1 MSSHKTETLSNSS
14 VNANTPPNPNS
25 PSAVRLGVYGGE
37 SVGMAHEI
45 ELDAAKTFF
54 SGRALP
60 DQFGVSEGMQNIEI
74 PRSIFNRFAL
84 FNFRGMY
91 GGLTGDVSKDFFDSP
106 NNSLMGGTDAKNIS
120 IAKMMEF
127 YNENYPRISYKPQDF
142 LYNKYYKQ
150 IPVNHLVTLRRFPVP
165 VEDNIFDLS
174 KTPGPK
180 ASDTSSAD
188 ALKGGGGLS
197 SVGPGPVP
205 DAVDATQTAGV
216 TAVTYMGEKAGNK
229 LEDLLTMS
237 YGLTYKE
244 ITNEM
249 EAIDSG
255 DGGYTQQPFYSKM
268 GGIGRATADA
278 FKGISSRQKFASQ
291 LNSTGDQLGTTYANF
306 VIGPVNVVNKT
317 NIRDRGLNFSQ
328 DMKLNF
334 EYELKSLNYVNP
346 KIAMIDIISNML
358 TMTYN
363 NGQFFGGGQRY
374 YGSAGAVASQFGD
387 INKLK
392 QGDFSGYIGSVVTD
406 VETGFKNVFGGGTGD
421 FSLENGLDGLLKV
434 GKTLLGNML
443 GGFLSENVGAVS
455 GTQAT
460 KTFVSGEP
468 TGDWHVTVGNPL
480 NPIVMMGNMFC
491 DNATMTLGH
500 GLGYD
505 DFPMEV
511 KFEVTLKHGKPRDKG
526 DIENM
531 FNAGRGRIYASAA
544 GEEDILNLA
553 GQDVATYG
561 SVKTGKVS
569 LSPTQGNQGTDV
581 KNDKISN
588 IKKQSNA
595 NIFTDDDAAYTSNLV
610 SMMIDS

>member
-1 MSSHKTETLSNSS
+1 MPLSNAISS
-14 VNANTPPNPNS
+14 VNDALFPTNPS
-25 PSAVRLGVYGGE
+25 KATSDRLGVFGGE
-37 SVGMAHEI
+37 SVGLAHEI
-45 ELDAAKTFF
+45 EQEISKTFYQNK
-54 SGRALP
+54 ALP
-60 DQFGVSEGMQNIEI
+60 DQFGVSEGMQNINV
-74 PRSIFNRFAL
+74 PRSIFNRYAL
-84 FNFRGMY
+84 FNFRGMH
-91 GGLTGDVSKDFFDSP
+91 GGLVGDVSQSFFDQA
-106 NNSLMGGTDAKNIS
+106 NNRLTGGNDAHNVSVSKV
-120 IAKMMEF
+120 MEF
-127 YNENYPRISYKPQDF
+127 YGQNYPKISYSAQDF
-142 LYNKYYKQ
+142 LYSKFYKK
-150 IPVNHLVTLRRFPVP
+150 IPINHLITLRRFPVP
-165 VEDNIFDLS
+165 VEDNIFDLT
-174 KTPGPK
+174 KTPGSK
-180 ASDTSSAD
+180 DGNTAVAS
-188 ALKGGGGLS
+188 S
-197 SVGPGPVP
+197 SV
-205 DAVDATQTAGV
+205 DASQTAGV
-216 TAVTYMGEKAGNK
+216 TAITYMGERAGNK

-237 YGLTYKE
+237 YGLNYKE
-244 ITNEM
+244 VKSEM
-249 EAIDSG
+249 ESISSG

-278 FKGISSRQKFASQ
+278 FKGISSRQKFARQ

-306 VIGPVNVVNKT
+306 VIGPVNVIDST
-317 NIRDRGLNFSQ
+317 MIRDRGMKFSQ

-406 VETGFKNVFGGGTGD
+406 VETGFKNVFGGGTGEFNLD
-421 FSLENGLDGLLKV
+421 NGLDGLLKV

-460 KTFVSGEP
+460 KSLISAEP
-468 TGDWHVTVGNPL
+468 TGDWHVTIGNPL
-480 NPIVMMGNMFC
+480 NPIVMMGNMYC
-491 DNATMTLGH
+491 DNSTMTLGH

-511 KFEVTLKHGKPRDKG
+511 KFELDLKHGKPRDKG

-544 GEEDILNLA
+544 AESDILNLA

-561 SVKTGKVS
+561 SVKAGSFSKGLQATQGTPASSFDNSS
-569 LSPTQGNQGTDV
+569 LSNL
-581 KNDKISN
+581 KNTPLKQQTSDTAEYISN
-588 IKKQSNA
+588 M
-595 NIFTDDDAAYTSNLV
+595 TS
-610 SMMIDS
+610 MIIDS

>member
-1 MSSHKTETLSNSS
+1 MGLQGLMNAAAALTEGGGLSA
-14 VNANTPPNPNS
+14 VNDNQAPNPNS
-25 PSAVRLGVYGGE
+25 TSAGRLGVFGGE
-37 SVGMAHEI
+37 STGFAHGVET
-45 ELDAAKTFF
+45 LFAKSFYAN
-54 SGRALP
+54 RANP
-60 DQFGVSEGMQNIEI
+60 DEFGVSEGMKGVEV
-74 PRSIFNRFAL
+74 PRSIFNRYAL
-84 FNFRGMY
+84 FNFRGLY
-91 GGLTGDVSKDFFDSP
+91 GGLTGDVSSGFFDQA
-106 NNSLMGGTDAKNIS
+106 NNPLMGGINSKTVSIS
-120 IAKMMEF
+120 KMMEF
-127 YNENYPRISYKPQDF
+127 YNENYPRISYSAQDF
-142 LYNKYYKQ
+142 LYCKYYKQ
-150 IPVNHLVTLRRFPVP
+150 IPVNHLITLRRFPVP

-174 KTPGPK
+174 KSPGSK
-180 ASDTSSAD
+180 DGDTATT
-188 ALKGGGGLS
+188 AE
-197 SVGPGPVP
+197 
-205 DAVDATQTAGV
+205 AVDATQTAGV

-229 LEDLLTMS
+229 LEDLLQMS

-244 ITNEM
+244 ITSEM
-249 EAIDSG
+249 ESVSSS

-291 LNSTGDQLGTTYANF
+291 LSSTGDRLGTTYANF

-328 DMKLNF
+328 DMKLTF

-406 VETGFKNVFGGGTGD
+406 VETGFKNVFGGGTGE
-421 FSLENGLDGLLKV
+421 FNLENGLDGLLKV

-460 KTFVSGEP
+460 KAFVSGEP
-468 TGDWHVTVGNPL
+468 TGDWHVTIGNPL
-480 NPIVMMGNMFC
+480 NPIVTMGNMYC
-491 DNATMTLGH
+491 DNSTMTLGH

-511 KFEVTLKHGKPRDKG
+511 KFEVDLKHGKPRDKG

-531 FNAGRGRIYASAA
+531 FNSGRGRIYASAA
-544 GEEDILNLA
+544 GESDILNLA

-561 SVKTGKVS
+561 SVKTGKVNLQS
-569 LSPTQGNQGTDV
+569 TQSTSRTSPSSV
-581 KNDKISN
+581 KNEEISN

-595 NIFTDDDAAYTSNLV
+595 DIFTDDDAAYVSNMV
-610 SMMIDS
+610 SMIIDS